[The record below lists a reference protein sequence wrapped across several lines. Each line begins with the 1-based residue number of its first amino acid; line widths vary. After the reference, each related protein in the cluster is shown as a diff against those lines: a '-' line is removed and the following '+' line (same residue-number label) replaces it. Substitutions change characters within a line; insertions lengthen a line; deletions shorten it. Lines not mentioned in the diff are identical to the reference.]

1 MLVIA
6 GAQAS
11 TRFARRCSDG
21 EGVEAIAY
29 GLSKLEVRR
38 HHYIDSKDKVG
49 KGLFIQGRSV
59 YLFHSFRIILGEP
72 VS

>member
-11 TRFARRCSDG
+11 MRFARRCSDG

-38 HHYIDSKDKVG
+38 HHYIESKDKVG
-49 KGLFIQGRSV
+49 KSLFIQDRSV
-59 YLFHSFRIILGEP
+59 YLFYSFRIIRGGAA
-72 VS
+72 S